1 MSTDTL
7 NESQQSS
14 CTPTLM
20 PGTPLV
26 GHLFEFAKDALG
38 FMRRAVAYDEQVV
51 DFYVPGER
59 ISMVTSAEMTHQI
72 LVKHYQDFRKAERDV
87 GVMAHV
93 LGKGLVTV
101 NDYSAHKKQR
111 KMAQPGFHFRRIK
124 GYAETMIDYTDRYTS
139 DWDASSV
146 RDINDDMFKLTLYIV
161 SKTLFDSDMGTMRE
175 HTDRI
180 GNAMH
185 DVQIQMN
192 KGFQSMFVMPNWLPV
207 PGKKKLLTAKRN
219 ITSSIQEMIESRRNE
234 DGSFQSGDDL
244 LSMLLETEYE
254 DGSRIPEDLL
264 MDELITLLSAGHE
277 TTSNAMTWVFYL
289 LAKHP
294 EIQAKVFD
302 EVTQV
307 LGDQSLSFEQVSEL
321 PYTEQ
326 VVKESMRLLPPVWTM
341 NTRRANKDITI
352 NGYHFKKDK
361 HVFISPYTNHLNPNY
376 FPDPERFDPERFQ
389 PENEAKLPRYAY
401 MPFGGGNRVCIGN
414 SFAMMESKII
424 LAQMIQKFRFSTCDK
439 TKFDPQPH
447 VTLTNK
453 DGMWLKIERR

>member
-1 MSTDTL
+1 MSTHSVSDNTAT
-7 NESQQSS
+7 SR
-14 CTPTLM
+14 TPHLLSGA
-20 PGTPLV
+20 PFV

-38 FMRRAVAYDEQVV
+38 FMRRAVAHNEQVV

-59 ISMVTSAEMTHQI
+59 ISMVTSADMTHQI

-101 NDYSAHKKQR
+101 NDYTAHKKQR

-124 GYAETMIDYTDRYTS
+124 GYAETMIDYTDTYVQS
-139 DWDASSV
+139 WPDSGV

-161 SKTLFDSDMGTMRE
+161 SKTLFNSDMGAMRD
-175 HTDRI
+175 HTDSI
-180 GNAMH
+180 GSAMH
-185 DVQIQMN
+185 DVQEQMN
-192 KGFQSMFVMPNWLPV
+192 KGFQSMFVMPTWMPM
-207 PGKKKLLTAKRN
+207 PGKKKLLAAKQDV
-219 ITSSIQEMIESRRNE
+219 TQSIQEMIDGRRNP
-234 DGSFQSGDDL
+234 DGSFDSGDDL

-254 DGSRIPEDLL
+254 DGTHMPEDLL

-294 EIQAKVFD
+294 NIQERVYKEVDALLGDKDLVFD
-302 EVTQV
+302 QV
-307 LGDQSLSFEQVSEL
+307 AEL
-321 PYTEQ
+321 AYTEQ
-326 VVKESMRLLPPVWTM
+326 VIKESMRLLPPVWTM

-376 FPDPERFDPERFQ
+376 FPEPERFDPDRFL
-389 PENEAKLPRYAY
+389 PDNEAQLPRYAY

-424 LAQMIQKFRFSTCDK
+424 LAKMIQKFRFETCSK
-439 TKFDPQPH
+439 TKFDPQPQ

-453 DGMWLKIERR
+453 DGMWLNIVRR